1 MTHIALVTDHVWPTL
16 ALEREVL
23 ASVDTELLVA
33 RRDDEEEL
41 VELAPNAE
49 AILTNWRRVPPAALD
64 AAPRCLVVSRY
75 GIGVDNIPVEH
86 ATRLGIIVTNVPEFC
101 VDEVSD
107 HTLALV
113 LACSRRIVRFE
124 KATSAGR
131 WSLQPVAPGMRRMRG
146 QRLGLVGYGTLG
158 RAVAAKAVAFGLEVL
173 AYTPRLARTEL
184 GPGVAGTNDLRELL
198 ETADYVSL
206 HAPAT
211 PETRGIIDK
220 EALRAMKPT
229 AYLVNTA
236 RGLLVDEDALF
247 HALTQGWIA
256 GAALDVLAV
265 EPALPA
271 HPLLG
276 LDNVIVTPHAAFY
289 SEEAI
294 ADVQRQAAE
303 HVAQVL
309 RGEMPSNIVN
319 PAVVSEPTFRL
330 TRYSERQARR
340 REESGEV

>member
-1 MTHIALVTDHVWPTL
+1 MTHIALVTDHAWPTL
-16 ALEREVL
+16 SVEREVL
-23 ASVDTELLVA
+23 AGVDAELLVA

-41 VELAPNAE
+41 VELAPSAE
-49 AILTNWRRVPPAALD
+49 AILTNWRRIPPAALD
-64 AAPRCLVVSRY
+64 AASRCLVVSRY

-113 LACSRRIVRFE
+113 LACGRRIARFDH
-124 KATSAGR
+124 ATSAGR
-131 WSLQPVAPGMRRMRG
+131 WDLQAVAPGMRRMRG

-158 RAVAAKAVAFGLEVL
+158 RAVAVKAVAFGLQVL

-184 GPGVAGTNDLRELL
+184 GPGVAGTNDLKALL

-211 PETRGIIDK
+211 PETRGIINQQ
-220 EALRAMKPT
+220 ALRTMKPT

-236 RGLLVDEDALF
+236 RGALVDEDALF
-247 HALTQGWIA
+247 LALTEGWIA

-265 EPALPA
+265 EPAPSS

-294 ADVQRQAAE
+294 ADVQRQAAS
-303 HVAQVL
+303 HVAQAL
-309 RGEMPSNIVN
+309 RGEMPSNVVN

-330 TRYSERQARR
+330 GRHLER
-340 REESGEV
+340 